1 MAVGTLLSDLS
12 SSVEWWLP
20 RHSTERSAVPLSP
33 RERRGLLDSSVT
45 PKGTPF
51 TRGTLFTRFAFLKSR
66 INNPPRSQHPVR
78 PGGIAG
84 NDVGPLHS
92 RAVQEL
98 FHVKIPIFWRLAD
111 EAPELPPG
119 AAAHHRSLNRR
130 PPSRPSLIE
139 QLIDIRRT
147 KFCKVS
153 FFWARR
159 FAEAA
164 GRPATSPPTS

>member
-1 MAVGTLLSDLS
+1 
-12 SSVEWWLP
+12 
-20 RHSTERSAVPLSP
+20 
-33 RERRGLLDSSVT
+33 
-45 PKGTPF
+45 
-51 TRGTLFTRFAFLKSR
+51 LFTRFAFLKSR